1 MKRCSTSLVISDENH
16 NGVQLD
22 WQVKNSE
29 NVKTLGKMWSKREVL
44 VKEYVAV
51 STLESNLEVYIEVED
66 AHALGPPN
74 STPR

>member
-1 MKRCSTSLVISDENH
+1 
-16 NGVQLD
+16 
-22 WQVKNSE
+22 
-29 NVKTLGKMWSKREVL
+29 MWSKRGVL

-51 STLESNLEVYIEVED
+51 STLDSNLEVYIEVED